1 MSGAREGERDK
12 KEDREDEVVAVAR
25 RVAGRNG
32 GKSRVGTGVKRLEAV
47 ATATAVAAVEAA
59 AAAAVAAEGQE
70 GTLLAADGGGGG
82 GDGGGR
88 GVGGGGSSTTGQF
101 EYPGEHGDE
110 REEGSAEGGRPTRT
124 HGPGA

>member
-25 RVAGRNG
+25 RMAGRNG

-59 AAAAVAAEGQE
+59 AAVAEGQE

-110 REEGSAEGGRPTRT
+110 REEGCVSAEGGRPTRT